1 MSQKNNFS
9 NFFYNQNTLETN
21 NNFILGDGISF
32 QYNNNT
38 KEFLNLGKPLINLGT
53 YNNFQIKNNG
63 PIYIN
68 NITIKNN
75 NKKYSSDEYSDLSF
89 NNKNDINNNNL
100 SKLFVRKKAGDT
112 IDFKTKWKTE
122 KCHYWEMHGEC
133 KFAENCAF
141 AHGDEEL
148 KQKITNNNYKT
159 KLCKQFFEEGIC
171 PYGSRCQFS
180 HKKKSF
186 DIQKNNNI
194 NNNKNIY
201 YINYSEI
208 ISNLLLNEQIT
219 LKVIKRPR
227 LIAFEQIVNCSQK
240 EIEENRL
247 KLYLDII
254 EIKNSNNNQ
263 IINKYL

>member
-1 MSQKNNFS
+1 M
-9 NFFYNQNTLETN
+9 
-21 NNFILGDGISF
+21 
-32 QYNNNT
+32 
-38 KEFLNLGKPLINLGT
+38 
-53 YNNFQIKNNG
+53 
-63 PIYIN
+63 
-68 NITIKNN
+68 
-75 NKKYSSDEYSDLSF
+75 
-89 NNKNDINNNNL
+89 
-100 SKLFVRKKAGDT
+100 
-112 IDFKTKWKTE
+112 
-122 KCHYWEMHGEC
+122 
-133 KFAENCAF
+133 
-141 AHGDEEL
+141 
-148 KQKITNNNYKT
+148 
-159 KLCKQFFEEGIC
+159 LCKQFFEEGIC

-240 EIEENRL
+240 EIEENKL

-254 EIKNSNNNQ
+254 EIKNSIRNQ